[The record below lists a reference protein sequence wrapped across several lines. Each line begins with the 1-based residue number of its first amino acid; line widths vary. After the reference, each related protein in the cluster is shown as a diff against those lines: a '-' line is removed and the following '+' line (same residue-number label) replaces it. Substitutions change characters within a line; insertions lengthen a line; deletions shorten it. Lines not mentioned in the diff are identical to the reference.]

1 MKIAAMN
8 REIARLQ
15 LVLEN
20 ALDVR
25 DQQHNQ
31 ILHLMELVELAT
43 EVAEKKAAERDEARV
58 WARKFYKQVRN
69 LTHDGCDCVEVVWE
83 VYRG

>member
-15 LVLEN
+15 LALEN
-20 ALDVR
+20 ALYVR
-25 DQQHNQ
+25 DQQHYQ

-58 WARKFYKQVRN
+58 WARLFHKRTKFLEDRY
-69 LTHDGCDCVEVVWE
+69 E
-83 VYRG
+83 